1 MKNWI
6 VGLHLAV
13 SCVAAAT
20 GTPLI
25 LGIISERVLLPCRF
39 NMSRGQNA
47 SDLHVLWQT
56 AENQLVHAQLGE
68 SEWDTTQDLR
78 YRNRTQVLVARISEG
93 NLSLELDAVRPADEG
108 LYSCIVLVLG
118 DKGRSKEQETKVHL
132 VAAAHFSRPVIL
144 GPQQEAIRPGEEVNL
159 TCQSSGGYPKPLVNW
174 TDAGGNLLPGQS
186 QVDTTMQPDPV
197 SGLWNVTSVLRVN
210 VTVNST
216 FLCSIFNKS
225 TRESRTARWK
235 YSWNP
240 DQSGKA
246 SALILVAVLIGVALA
261 FTVGILLYRKKRLA
275 FVYSVTSNHDNDLN
289 LESLESRPSEMQKIN
304 QHEDCV

>member
-1 MKNWI
+1 MKSWI

-13 SCVAAAT
+13 SCVAAAA

-25 LGIISERVLLPCRF
+25 LGIIGERVILPCSF
-39 NMSRGQNA
+39 NVSRGRNA

-68 SEWDTTQDLR
+68 KEWDTTQDVR
-78 YRNRTQVLVARISEG
+78 YRNRTQVLVARIAEG
-93 NLSLELDAVRPADEG
+93 NLSLDLDAVTSADGG
-108 LYSCIVLVLG
+108 LYKCIVLVLS
-118 DKGRSKEQETKVHL
+118 DKGFSNEQETKVL
-132 VAAAHFSRPVIL
+132 LAAAAHFSRPVIL
-144 GPQQEAIRPGEEVNL
+144 GPQQEDIRPGEEVKL
-159 TCQSSGGYPKPLVNW
+159 TCQSSGGYPEPLVNW

-210 VTVNST
+210 ITVNST

-225 TRESRTARWK
+225 TRESRTTHWK

-240 DQSGKA
+240 VQSGKA
-246 SALILVAVLIGVALA
+246 SVLILVAVLIGVALA
-261 FTVGILLYRKKRLA
+261 FTVGMLLYRKKRLQA
-275 FVYSVTSNHDNDLN
+275 EYSVTSNHDNDLN
-289 LESLESRPSEMQKIN
+289 LESSGSRPSEMQKIN